1 MTICLLL
8 LMMMMMVM
16 ILSAS
21 SLTFVGRDASLSALW
36 FRCDAIE
43 RLSPSLDSL
52 IARATAA
59 TSSTTRSLWLDLGSV
74 TYRNV
79 SFTALLPP
87 SEEALARHLSMWTE
101 LMPHP
106 SAPRY
111 VGWCIRESKKGP
123 SVLLREELLSWH
135 DWHARKQPWCVRLHA
150 ALSAASLLAFMEDEW
165 TADKHRSRG
174 ATVFCDMA
182 TKFWMFRQ
190 PTFDIVLVSLDEL
203 QVSDTMPLFAAAQ
216 CQPHST
222 TCVEQCFRH
231 FAAIHKVPLGEF
243 ECTPS
248 GQCLGFDPHVS
259 VFALAKVVLTELLS
273 ESALL
278 ADDAPVETVDEI
290 HTSVLRR
297 ALALH
302 RRDRLSARQLF
313 ALLRRISLGK
323 DATQCAHEHH
333 LERDAAFYG
342 AESLTMADVRR
353 NPMPLE
359 NWPAMTIAVLPA
371 HRPSAA
377 AAHSDSSIEVE
388 AAFSRAWQQQHKDAH
403 ENDKQSVAALLASE
417 SADERHIKNTFMQL
431 REHHDDAYFRG
442 LEIAA
447 AIAKERKPIQR

>member
-1 MTICLLL
+1 MPPTMMMICCLLS
-8 LMMMMMVM
+8 MMMC
-16 ILSAS
+16 LAS

-36 FRCDAIE
+36 FRCDAVE

-79 SFTALLPP
+79 SFNALLPP
-87 SEEALARHLSMWTE
+87 SEEALAQHLSLWTE

-111 VGWCIRESKKGP
+111 AGWCIRESKKGP

-135 DWHARKQPWCVRLHA
+135 DWHARKLPWCVRLHA
-150 ALSAASLLAFMEDEW
+150 ALTAASLLAFMEDEW
-165 TADKHRSRG
+165 AADKHRSRG

-182 TKFWMFRQ
+182 TKFWMFRE

-203 QVSDTMPLFAAAQ
+203 QVGDAMPLFAAAQ

-222 TCVEQCFRH
+222 ACVEQCFRH
-231 FAAIHKVPLGEF
+231 FAATHKVPLGEF

-302 RRDRLSARQLF
+302 RRDRLSARQLV
-313 ALLRRISLGK
+313 ALLRRISLDK
-323 DATQCAHEHH
+323 DATQCAREHH
-333 LERDAAFYG
+333 LERDAAYYG
-342 AESLTMADVRR
+342 AESVTMADVRR

-359 NWPAMTIAVLPA
+359 NWPAMTIAV

-377 AAHSDSSIEVE
+377 AHSGSSIEAE
-388 AAFSRAWQQQHKDAH
+388 AAFSRAWQQQHQDAH

-431 REHHDDAYFRG
+431 REHHDDAYYRG
-442 LEIAA
+442 LQIAA
-447 AIAKERKPIQR
+447 EIAKERKPIQQR